1 MTVFVTVLLATLS
14 MLFSK
19 DAYNIMIRPIEKM
32 KHTVQQLSENPLLH
46 LEKLKNQKNIDS
58 GESETDMLE
67 QAITK
72 MARLLQIGFGSA
84 GAEIIANNL
93 SDGGELNPMVPGS
106 KVDAIFGFCDI
117 RCEAVRSEAT
127 S

>member
-1 MTVFVTVLLATLS
+1 MTVFVTCLLAVLS
-14 MLFSK
+14 MLFSR

-46 LEKLKNQKNIDS
+46 LEKLRAQGAQEVNE
-58 GESETDMLE
+58 ESETDMLE

-84 GAEIIANNL
+84 GAEVIAKNL
-93 SDGGELNPMVPGS
+93 GVGGAMNVMIPGVKGDRRAKRTGGGGFKLN
-106 KVDAIFGFCDI
+106 
-117 RCEAVRSEAT
+117 
-127 S
+127 